1 MWLYLPPVILIAA
14 LIGLVVILGKK
25 TAALKKTGSLKAEAD
40 FPKTAVSGASRLK
53 RTGSVFLNVLE
64 RILHVTKVIFRK
76 SEESVTGWIRKVKER
91 RLGKRMGAES
101 SVERKIYADCLD
113 VPDIDEVSIKKVEDD
128 EEALGSI
135 DEIDDGLEFI
145 GRKYQAKSSIKEEI
159 TIIPAKTE
167 AEPMPEDKV
176 REDALIHR
184 IAENPKDIEAY
195 RELGD
200 YYMAVGNIKDAKDS
214 FKMVLRLRPRDLKAK
229 SSLRE
234 IELKMRLG
242 N

>member
-14 LIGLVVILGKK
+14 LIGLVVVLGKK
-25 TAALKKTGSLKAEAD
+25 TAALKKTGALQSGAN
-40 FPKTAVSGASRLK
+40 FPKPADPGESRLK
-53 RTGSVFLNVLE
+53 KTGSVFLNILE
-64 RILHVTKVIFRK
+64 RILYLTKVAFRK

-91 RLGKRMGAES
+91 RLGKKMGADS
-101 SVERKIYADCLD
+101 SAERKIFAESLD
-113 VPDIDEVSIKKVEDD
+113 IPDIDDVNIRKIED
-128 EEALGSI
+128 EEILGSI
-135 DEIDDGLEFI
+135 DEIDDGLEFT
-145 GRKYQAKSSIKEEI
+145 GRKSQVKSVIREEI

-167 AEPMPEDKV
+167 VEPLPEDKV

-184 IAENPKDIEAY
+184 IAENPKDVEAY

>member
-25 TAALKKTGSLKAEAD
+25 TAALKKTGSFQPEKK
-40 FPKTAVSGASRLK
+40 FPTPSDSGASRL
-53 RTGSVFLNVLE
+53 RRIGSVFLNILE
-64 RILHVTKVIFRK
+64 RILHLTKVAFRK
-76 SEESVTGWIRKVKER
+76 SEESVTSWIRKVKER
-91 RLGKRMGAES
+91 RLGKKMGADS
-101 SVERKIYADCLD
+101 SMEKEDYIDGLKI
-113 VPDIDEVSIKKVEDD
+113 PDIDEANIRKIED
-128 EEALGSI
+128 EEILGSI
-135 DEIDDGLEFI
+135 DAIDDGLEFT
-145 GRKYQAKSSIKEEI
+145 GRKSQVRSAIREEI
-159 TIIPAKTE
+159 TIIPAKAE
-167 AEPMPEDKV
+167 VEPMPEDKI

>member
-1 MWLYLPPVILIAA
+1 MWLYLPPAILIAA

-25 TAALKKTGSLKAEAD
+25 TAALKKTGALWPEKK
-40 FPKTAVSGASRLK
+40 FPEPVGSGAIRLRK
-53 RTGSVFLNVLE
+53 IGGVFLNILE
-64 RILHVTKVIFRK
+64 RILHLTKVAFRK
-76 SEESVTGWIRKVKER
+76 SEESLAGWIGKVKER
-91 RLGKRMGAES
+91 RLGEKAGADS
-101 SVERKIYADCLD
+101 SVEKNGRRDSFDIPDTDEPSIRKI
-113 VPDIDEVSIKKVEDD
+113 ED
-128 EEALGSI
+128 EELLRGI

-145 GRKYQAKSSIKEEI
+145 GRKSQLKSVIKEET
-159 TIIPAKTE
+159 TIIPAKAE
-167 AEPMPEDKV
+167 VEPMPEDKI

-234 IELKMRLG
+234 IEMKMRLG

>member
-1 MWLYLPPVILIAA
+1 MWLYLPPAILIAA

-25 TAALKKTGSLKAEAD
+25 TAALKKMGSLRSESSIPKPAD
-40 FPKTAVSGASRLK
+40 LGAARVKKIGGILLKT
-53 RTGSVFLNVLE
+53 LE
-64 RILHVTKVIFRK
+64 RILHLTKAIFRK
-76 SEESVTGWIRKVKER
+76 SEESVTGWTSKIKER
-91 RLGKRMGAES
+91 RLGKKIGENS
-101 SVERKIYADCLD
+101 PVGRKIYADDLD
-113 VPDIDEVSIKKVEDD
+113 IPDVNDDNIRKIEDEKMFEGISKV
-128 EEALGSI
+128 
-135 DEIDDGLEFI
+135 DDGLEFT
-145 GRKYQAKSSIKEEI
+145 GRKAQVRSTVREEI
-159 TIIPAKTE
+159 TIIPAKNE
-167 AEPMPEDKV
+167 IEPLPEDKV

-214 FKMVLRLRPRDLKAK
+214 FKMVLKLRPRDLKAK
-229 SSLRE
+229 SSLRG

>member
-1 MWLYLPPVILIAA
+1 MWLYLPPAILIAA

-25 TAALKKTGSLKAEAD
+25 TAALKKMGPLRSEANIQKPAD
-40 FPKTAVSGASRLK
+40 SNASRVKKIGGILLK
-53 RTGSVFLNVLE
+53 TLE
-64 RILHVTKVIFRK
+64 RILHLTKVVFRK
-76 SEESVTGWIRKVKER
+76 SEESVTGWTKKIKER
-91 RLGKRMGAES
+91 RLGRKMGVNSPMEKNLFADDLNIPDISDENI
-101 SVERKIYADCLD
+101 RKI
-113 VPDIDEVSIKKVEDD
+113 KD
-128 EEALGSI
+128 EEMIEGI
-135 DEIDDGLEFI
+135 NRIDDGLEFT
-145 GRKYQAKSSIKEEI
+145 GRKAQVRSSIREEI

-167 AEPMPEDKV
+167 IEPLPEDKV

-214 FKMVLRLRPRDLKAK
+214 FKMVLKLRPRDLKAK

-234 IELKMRLG
+234 IELKMRLR

>member
-1 MWLYLPPVILIAA
+1 MWLYLPPAILIVA

-25 TAALKKTGSLKAEAD
+25 TAALKKTGSLQSGTD
-40 FPKTAVSGASRLK
+40 FPKPADPGASRLK
-53 RTGSVFLNVLE
+53 KTGSALLNALE
-64 RILHVTKVIFRK
+64 SILRLAKVAFRK
-76 SEESVTGWIRKVKER
+76 SEESAASWTKKIRER
-91 RLGKRMGAES
+91 RLGKKMGADS
-101 SVERKIYADCLD
+101 SAERTIYADRLD
-113 VPDIDEVSIKKVEDD
+113 IPDIDDVNIRKIED
-128 EEALGSI
+128 EEVIKSI
-135 DEIDDGLEFI
+135 DEIDDGLEFT
-145 GRKYQAKSSIKEEI
+145 GRKSQVKSFIREEI

-184 IAENPKDIEAY
+184 IAENPKDMEAY